1 VTTAARIAAIVFVAA
16 ILQVT
21 LVNSFVAGGGTADV
35 LLVALVAI
43 ALRRGSITG
52 AVAGFG
58 GGLLVDVATLGTLGL
73 NALLLSVAGYWA
85 GRYGE
90 TTGRG
95 RAHAPLLAVGAIT
108 IGVGVAGYLL
118 HFMLGQDVSAR
129 LALVTALVPAVI
141 LNLLLCVPV
150 HALCRALVGPA
161 EPARRA
167 REVELYV

>member
-1 VTTAARIAAIVFVAA
+1 
-16 ILQVT
+16 
-21 LVNSFVAGGGTADV
+21 
-35 LLVALVAI
+35 
-43 ALRRGSITG
+43 
-52 AVAGFG
+52 
-58 GGLLVDVATLGTLGL
+58 VATLGTLGL

>member
-43 ALRRGSITG
+43 ALQRGSISG

-108 IGVGVAGYLL
+108 VGVGVAGYLL

-161 EPARRA
+161 EPMRRA

>member
-1 VTTAARIAAIVFVAA
+1 
-16 ILQVT
+16 
-21 LVNSFVAGGGTADV
+21 V